1 MGAADLQVVAG
12 ISGIDQAFVEL
23 PEDLLEKQVGE
34 AFGDLLFI
42 ASSQSNHCPWVEGFR
57 WPSLRSGLLNPS
69 TQGQIPSANQ
79 LSPFELAA
87 VSFCSR
93 PDTSERNTNVRPNL
107 NRIYCIEKAP
117 PNGD

>member
-1 MGAADLQVVAG
+1 
-12 ISGIDQAFVEL
+12 
-23 PEDLLEKQVGE
+23 LLEKQVGE

-93 PDTSERNTNVRPNL
+93 PDSTNWSRLTPAATKLENEKPRSGVPERGSQRTS
-107 NRIYCIEKAP
+107 
-117 PNGD
+117 

>member
-1 MGAADLQVVAG
+1 
-12 ISGIDQAFVEL
+12 
-23 PEDLLEKQVGE
+23 LLEKQVGE

-93 PDTSERNTNVRPNL
+93 PDSGFNANTKFHCHRAQKCYHKYPCF
-107 NRIYCIEKAP
+107 Y
-117 PNGD
+117 D